1 MSFKVA
7 VVCEDHTLDQYVV
20 VPIIRAVLSAAG
32 KPQAVVRVVTSPQL
46 RGISNVETEFEAIAT
61 RYSAIN
67 DMVIFALDRDALD
80 GQGGRGDRA
89 ASFSAKVASLEPAIR
104 SKVEVV
110 LAVEETEVWALWG
123 VRSDI
128 KDSWAVVRGERD
140 SKERYFDPFVT
151 RGDMRQPG
159 QGRTRLVSMSIDQG
173 WSSLS
178 TGCPELA
185 DLKTRVA
192 SRAA

>member
-61 RYSAIN
+61 RYAAIN
-67 DMVIFALDRDALD
+67 DLVIFALDRDALD
-80 GQGGRGDRA
+80 GQDGRGDRA
-89 ASFSAKVASLEPAIR
+89 AGFSSKVAALAPAIR
-104 SKVEVV
+104 DKVEVV

-123 VRSDI
+123 VRAEI
-128 KDSWAVVRGERD
+128 GDSWSVVRRERD

-151 RGDMRQPG
+151 KGDMRQPG
-159 QGRTRLVSMSIDQG
+159 QGRTRLVGLTLEQG

-185 DLKTRVA
+185 DLKSRVA
-192 SRAA
+192 AKAA